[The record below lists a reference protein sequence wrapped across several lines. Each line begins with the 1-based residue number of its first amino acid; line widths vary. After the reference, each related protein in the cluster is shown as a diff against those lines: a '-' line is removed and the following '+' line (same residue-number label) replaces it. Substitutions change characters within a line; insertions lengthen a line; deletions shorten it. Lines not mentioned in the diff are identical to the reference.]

1 MIGEDGA
8 GFNAL
13 VQFDVIGS
21 TDHIGYSDSDR
32 KTFTYYVTGYLEAP
46 LRVAVDEVRF
56 TR

>member
-1 MIGEDGA
+1 MQIVRI
-8 GFNAL
+8 NAL